1 MKKRNPALC
10 ILFCIITFGIYYIYW
25 FVKLTN
31 DSNEMS
37 PENKT
42 ASGGLAYLFCI
53 ISFGFY
59 SFYWHYKLG
68 VKTRNSGGL
77 FLILCFIGG
86 IGIWINLILAQS
98 DINKYI
104 DNQAAAP
111 AQA

>member
-42 ASGGLAYLFCI
+42 ASGGL
-53 ISFGFY
+53 
-59 SFYWHYKLG
+59 
-68 VKTRNSGGL
+68 